1 MLKFLSIRNFVIV
14 DCMELEFVPGFTVL
28 TGETGAGKSILIDAL
43 SLVLGERSET
53 SVVRNGCDRAEI
65 SAEFDIGGLP
75 KLAEWL
81 RENEFENQD
90 DDRDVCLLRRLVDAG
105 GRSRS
110 FINGR
115 AATLQQLHTVGEHL
129 VDIQGQHAHQSLLR
143 KEAQRELLDAY
154 SGNRQLAQSVAEAY
168 RHWQGLHRLR
178 LSREQ
183 NAVAFD
189 QEREQLEWQASEISA
204 LNFSPDEWQALQTEH
219 SRLSHAVALLEATQ
233 MGLETLSEGQSAA
246 LSQLNAVILRL
257 GQVLECDSSL
267 KAVLDLLEP
276 AQIQLQEGVYEL
288 GRYQQR
294 LDLDPQRLQEIEAR
308 LAAVHATARK
318 YRIVPDQLQELLRT
332 LTERLEELGHKEDGE
347 SLARQEA
354 TARDEYLELAKKLSA
369 GRAGAAATLAR
380 QVTVAMQTLA
390 MAGGEF
396 SITLTPLEQGNANGM
411 EQIEFQ
417 VSSHQGLPL
426 RPLAKVASGGELS
439 RIGLA
444 IHVIT
449 SKLGMTPTLIFDE
462 VDAGI
467 GGRVAEMVGGMLK
480 KLGAERQVLCIT
492 HLAQVASAGDHQWQ
506 VTKSADSANPGNVSS
521 RIAVLEKQERVEEIA
536 RMLGGAK
543 ITDTTRKHAAEM
555 LLAAGAEGAG

>member
-1 MLKFLSIRNFVIV
+1 
-14 DCMELEFVPGFTVL
+14 
-28 TGETGAGKSILIDAL
+28 
-43 SLVLGERSET
+43 
-53 SVVRNGCDRAEI
+53 
-65 SAEFDIGGLP
+65 
-75 KLAEWL
+75 
-81 RENEFENQD
+81 
-90 DDRDVCLLRRLVDAG
+90 
-105 GRSRS
+105 
-110 FINGR
+110 
-115 AATLQQLHTVGEHL
+115 
-129 VDIQGQHAHQSLLR
+129 
-143 KEAQRELLDAY
+143 
-154 SGNRQLAQSVAEAY
+154 
-168 RHWQGLHRLR
+168 
-178 LSREQ
+178 
-183 NAVAFD
+183 
-189 QEREQLEWQASEISA
+189 
-204 LNFSPDEWQALQTEH
+204 
-219 SRLSHAVALLEATQ
+219 

-246 LSQLNAVILRL
+246 LSQLNSVILRL
-257 GQVLECDSSL
+257 GQVLECDSNL
-267 KAVLDLLEP
+267 KVVLDLLEP

-318 YRIVPDQLQELLRT
+318 YRIVPDQLRELLRT
-332 LTERLEELGHKEDGE
+332 VTERLEEKLGHKEDGE
-347 SLARQEA
+347 SLTRQEA

-396 SITLTPLEQGNANGM
+396 SITLAPVEQGNANGM

-417 VSSHQGLPL
+417 VSAHQGLPL

-480 KLGAERQVLCIT
+480 
-492 HLAQVASAGDHQWQ
+492 
-506 VTKSADSANPGNVSS
+506 NPGLRS
-521 RIAVLEKQERVEEIA
+521 A
-536 RMLGGAK
+536 RYCV
-543 ITDTTRKHAAEM
+543 
-555 LLAAGAEGAG
+555 